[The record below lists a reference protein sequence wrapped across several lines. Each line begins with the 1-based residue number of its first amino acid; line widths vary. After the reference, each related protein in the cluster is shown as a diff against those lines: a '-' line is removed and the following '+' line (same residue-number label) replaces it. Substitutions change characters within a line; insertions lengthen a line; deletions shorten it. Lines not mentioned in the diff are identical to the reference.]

1 MYIRATKI
9 GFSNRDRNLVEVVRV
24 GEGNWWQLR
33 INNSNN
39 LANTAIGFEDD
50 GTIFS
55 VDPPGGP
62 FLCIGTKTGA
72 GEIKEIKDTSLGIY
86 IFIEP

>member
-1 MYIRATKI
+1 MKATKI
-9 GFSNRDRNLVEVVRV
+9 WFNNRDRNLVEAVRV
-24 GEGNWWQLR
+24 GEENWWQLR
-33 INNSNN
+33 INNSNK
-39 LANTAIGFEDD
+39 LTCSTIGFEDD

-72 GEIKEIKDTSLGIY
+72 GVIKEIKNTSLGIY
-86 IFIEP
+86 ILIEP